1 MIDPVGTVNVADG
14 ARGAGT
20 SSADRARQANEEPT
34 GFADSVGDALAGLG
48 ASEEAADRA
57 ALAGATGDL
66 TSVSD
71 YMIAATEAQLVTE
84 VTVAVRNRAI
94 ESFNE
99 IMRMQV

>member
-1 MIDPVGTVNVADG
+1 MIDPVGSVNVAG
-14 ARGAGT
+14 GLGSAG
-20 SSADRARQANEEPT
+20 SAVDRARQANEQPG
-34 GFADSVGDALAGLG
+34 GFVDSVGEALAGLG
-48 ASEEAADRA
+48 AAETAADRA